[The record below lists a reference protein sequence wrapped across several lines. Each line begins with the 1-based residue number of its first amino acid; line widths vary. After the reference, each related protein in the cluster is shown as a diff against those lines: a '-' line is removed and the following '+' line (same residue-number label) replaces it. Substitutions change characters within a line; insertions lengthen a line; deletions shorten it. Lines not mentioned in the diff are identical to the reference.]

1 MKKLQVA
8 IVGRPNV
15 GKSTL
20 FNKLCGKRISITV
33 DTPGVTRDRIYQDA
47 EWLGRTFTL
56 IDTGG
61 IEPDTEDVILSQ
73 MRKQAMVAI
82 NSADVVIFML
92 DGRVELSSEDIEVAQ
107 MLRRANKPVIVALN
121 KIDSNKLPDHYYD
134 YYQLGFGELFPISA
148 INMLGLGDLLD
159 EVISYADSDEFK
171 TEDED
176 EVCKIAIVGKPNV
189 GKSSLVNKL
198 LGEER
203 TIVSDIAGTTRE
215 AIDSEF
221 TYQGEKFI
229 LIDTAGVRRKSK
241 VEDDVERFSVMR
253 AFEAVDRCDVCII
266 MIDATV
272 GVTEQDKKIA
282 GYAHEAG
289 KASLLIVN
297 KWDLI
302 KKDNHTYKEYEKEV
316 RNELS
321 FMQYAPIEFIS
332 VVNAQR
338 LDKLMELAS
347 YINNQAALR
356 VKTGM
361 LNEVLSDAI
370 MMHQPPSDKGK
381 RLKLYYIT
389 QVGVKPPSF
398 VLFVNDVE
406 LAHFSYIRY
415 IENQIRRNF
424 NFEGTPIKIEVRA
437 KSQKMDLKGPKNS

>member
-370 MMHQPPSDKGK
+370 LMHQPPSDKGK

>member
-1 MKKLQVA
+1 MRKLQVA

-47 EWLGRTFTL
+47 EWLGRAFTL

-61 IEPDTEDVILSQ
+61 IEPDSEDVILSQ
-73 MRKQAMVAI
+73 MRKQAMIAI
-82 NSADVVIFML
+82 DSADVVIFML
-92 DGRVELSSEDIEVAQ
+92 DGRVELTNEDYEVAN
-107 MLRRANKPVIVALN
+107 MLRKAGKPVIIALN
-121 KIDSNKLPDHYYD
+121 KIDTNKLPDHYYD
-134 YYQLGFGELFPISA
+134 FYQLGFGELFPISA
-148 INMLGLGDLLD
+148 VNMLGLGDLLD
-159 EVISYADSDEFK
+159 EVISYADSDEFN
-171 TEDED
+171 TVEEDD
-176 EVCKIAIVGKPNV
+176 VCKIAIVGKPNV

-203 TIVSDIAGTTRE
+203 SIVSDIAGTTRE

-221 TYQGEKFI
+221 FYENEKFI

-241 VEDDVERFSVMR
+241 VNDDIERFSVMR
-253 AFEAVDRCDVCII
+253 AFDAVDRCDVCVI

-282 GYAHEAG
+282 GYAHDAG
-289 KASLLIVN
+289 KASLIIVN

-302 KKDNHTYKEYEKEV
+302 KKDNYTYKEFEKEV
-316 RNELS
+316 RNELA

-332 VVNAQR
+332 VVNSQR
-338 LDKLMELAS
+338 LDKLMQLAS

-361 LNEVLSDAI
+361 LNEVIGDAV
-370 MMHQPPSDKGK
+370 MMHQAPSDKGK
-381 RLKLYYIT
+381 RLRLYYIT
-389 QVGVKPPSF
+389 QVGIKPPTF

-415 IENQIRRNF
+415 IENQIRKSF
-424 NFEGTPIKIEVRA
+424 NFEGTPIKIEVKA
-437 KSQKMDLKGPKNS
+437 KSGGKLNFKPSK

>member
-47 EWLGRTFTL
+47 EWLGKTFTL

-61 IEPDTEDVILSQ
+61 IEPDTDDIILSQ
-73 MRKQAMVAI
+73 MRKQAMTAI
-82 NSADVVIFML
+82 ASADVIIFML
-92 DGRVELSSEDIEVAQ
+92 DGRVELTNEDFEVAK
-107 MLRRANKPVIVALN
+107 MLRKANKPVIVALN
-121 KIDSNKLPDHYYD
+121 KIDSHKLPDHYYD

-159 EVISYADSDEFK
+159 EVISYADSKEFQ
-171 TEDED
+171 TEEDD

-221 TYQGEKFI
+221 TYQGEQFI

-253 AFEAVDRCDVCII
+253 AFEAVDRADVCII

-289 KASLLIVN
+289 KASLIIVN
-297 KWDLI
+297 KWDLL
-302 KKDNHTYKEYEKEV
+302 KKDNSTYKEYEKEV

-347 YINNQAALR
+347 YVNNQAALR

-361 LNEVLSDAI
+361 LNDVLSDAI

-389 QVGVKPPSF
+389 QVGVKPPNF

-424 NFEGTPIKIEVRA
+424 NFEGTPIKIEVKA
-437 KSQKMDLKGPKNS
+437 KSQKMNFKGPEN